1 MSLKIWDNQYWNF
14 IIITCEIY
22 SNRCVTVTQNM
33 IILKYLMAKMI
44 NQHKLKNLLEAW
56 EVLVFQAL
64 EICYLSNSNQ
74 MIMILED
81 LMDLEARRRRASAT
95 SSNFGAEMDRRVEA
109 GTTTPPPGLTRWS
122 SSSSSSSSSLGQ
134 SQPSAGKT

>member
-1 MSLKIWDNQYWNF
+1 MIQK
-14 IIITCEIY
+14 
-22 SNRCVTVTQNM
+22 

-81 LMDLEARRRRASAT
+81 LMDLEVLD
-95 SSNFGAEMDRRVEA
+95 F
-109 GTTTPPPGLTRWS
+109 
-122 SSSSSSSSSLGQ
+122 
-134 SQPSAGKT
+134 